1 MFGVYIKV
9 PEDLIF
15 YEVLFLE
22 TVPPLYIEHSVR
34 GTKFQ
39 EVERKRLHP
48 HVQWNRNRVAGSIL
62 DSFED
67 KQTPIS
73 RKQISRIMTKTVI

>member
-22 TVPPLYIEHSVR
+22 TVSLLYIEYSVR

-48 HVQWNRNRVAGSIL
+48 HVQRNRNRVAGSIL
-62 DSFED
+62 DSLED
-67 KQTPIS
+67 KQSPIS
-73 RKQISRIMTKTVI
+73 RRRYRENKYHAS